1 MDNSCFYHGVQTAC
15 GVHSGI
21 FNSDLCGNI
30 FVLSGGSSELKEKI
44 FLLVSEELSKKN
56 IENKLLF
63 SWEKCFGIFCAEKNF
78 LIADENFLSKKET
91 EKAKKFF
98 NLDET
103 FSEKISLDLLHICL
117 ASRRKKLERCQR
129 FLTAANSIKDDMLR
143 IDLQSTDVGKV
154 IEYSSRLW
162 KRCGGTLQGRIGK
175 ETKKFVSCVTSDG
188 VELNMKAFD
197 SCERLAVIA
206 DKTGAVSSLIVDRL
220 RRYALGSGY
229 DVVSCVC
236 SLDSET
242 VEHIIIPDM
251 GFGVY
256 SQRGKAL
263 IKGTKRI
270 RASRFLTEEMSELAK
285 NRISFSLKALDGLL
299 DEAAQSLE
307 QIRQGEKMLD
317 EFYFEAT
324 DERRLKE
331 DILSTIRELG

>member
-1 MDNSCFYHGVQTAC
+1 MDNSCFYYGVQTAC

-21 FNSDLCGNI
+21 FDSDLCENI
-30 FVLSGGSSELKEKI
+30 FVISGGSSELKEKI
-44 FLLVSEELSKKN
+44 FLLVSQELCRENIKN
-56 IENKLLF
+56 ELLF
-63 SWEKCFGIFCAEKNF
+63 SWEKCFGIFCDEKNF
-78 LIADENFLSKKET
+78 LIADENFLSKKEI
-91 EKAKKFF
+91 EKAKKIF

-117 ASRRKKLERCQR
+117 GSRRKKLERCQR
-129 FLTAANSIKDDMLR
+129 FLTAANSIRDDMLR

-162 KRCGGTLQGRIGK
+162 KRCGGTLQGRVGT

-197 SCERLAVIA
+197 GCERLAVIA

-242 VEHIIIPDM
+242 VEHIIIPELK
-251 GFGVY
+251 FGVFSSKY
-256 SQRGKAL
+256 YH
-263 IKGTKRI
+263 RI
-270 RASRFLTEEMSELAK
+270 APKKERKVYAERFHSKDRELVK
-285 NRISFSLKALDGLL
+285 NRLNFTMKAYRSLMNEAFESLKEAEFEERKLDRIFGNVIDPSLIV
-299 DEAAQSLE
+299 DEIINSL
-307 QIRQGEKMLD
+307 
-317 EFYFEAT
+317 
-324 DERRLKE
+324 
-331 DILSTIRELG
+331 